1 MNSHCG
7 HIEFMLKLFGAG
19 VASWVL
25 WLACGLCSKLGTVGC
40 VMWSFISGGCKTSFQ
55 NVRTGCAGHCSQ
67 VHGDFLNSMYLNEA
81 ELKVQP
87 FVIQIV

>member
-25 WLACGLCSKLGTVGC
+25 WLACGLCSKLGTVASLWAVLCG
-40 VMWSFISGGCKTSFQ
+40 VSFLVGAKHLSKMSGL
-55 NVRTGCAGHCSQ
+55 A
-67 VHGDFLNSMYLNEA
+67 
-81 ELKVQP
+81 VQDTAAKCTAT
-87 FVIQIV
+87 F